1 MMNPFSKPEQP
12 TSAVID
18 HAPLD
23 LPEALLCHV
32 EAGRLN
38 PERAKVLSEELEERA
53 LIISAHRN
61 TARQA
66 NAGFF
71 SINPHE
77 RFVDP
82 NHAVFSA
89 TKDQI
94 AHDLATFAEAVAAR
108 FAMSDH
114 DYITKTDI
122 AFDFGHT
129 DQAGDWAAPAELD
142 ELITYATDEAFL
154 RQELNDE
161 HIEVVPHSREHEK
174 ISYKFWAINPGA
186 ATSVI
191 IRQRPYADIIFT
203 VNDEPVCVQIFRKS
217 WFLINADE
225 TNPDIQRLVDGAIP
239 GKDMTE
245 EANIVLSQ
253 YLDAILADADKDQQ
267 TIVFPCTMTYVAR
280 VIDDERLA
288 RKEARR
294 QELKQLDRNQ
304 GR

>member
-1 MMNPFSKPEQP
+1 M
-12 TSAVID
+12 ID
-18 HAPLD
+18 LVPLD
-23 LPEALLCHV
+23 LPEALLRHV
-32 EAGRLN
+32 GAGRLS
-38 PERAKVLSEELEERA
+38 PERAKVLSEELEDRVH
-53 LIISAHRN
+53 IISAHRN

-77 RFVDP
+77 HFVDP

-94 AHDLATFAEAVAAR
+94 AHDLATFAEAVTAR

-142 ELITYATDEAFL
+142 KLIAYATDQAFL
-154 RQELNDE
+154 QQELHDE
-161 HIEVVPHSREHEK
+161 RIEVVPHSREHEK
-174 ISYKFWAINPGA
+174 ISYKFWAINRE

-191 IRQRPYADIIFT
+191 VRQRPYADIIFT
-203 VNDEPVCVQIFRKS
+203 VNDEPVCVQVFRKS
-217 WFLINADE
+217 WFLISADE
-225 TNPDIQRLVDGAIP
+225 ANPDIQRLVKKAIP

-245 EANIVLSQ
+245 EANFALSQ
-253 YLDAILADADKDQQ
+253 YLNAILADADKDQQ
-267 TIVFPCTMTYVAR
+267 AVVFPCTMTYVAR
-280 VIDDERLA
+280 VIDDERSA
-288 RKEARR
+288 KKEARKK
-294 QELKQLDRNQ
+294 ELKQLDRDQ
-304 GR
+304 RR